1 MPNPVPFQQNLDNTT
16 KLVEAAE
23 FIEFYKQSNSP

>member
-1 MPNPVPFQQNLDNTT
+1 MPNSVPFKQNLDNTK
-16 KLVEAAE
+16 KLVEALE